1 MALRIL
7 LITSLLLGSGATAL
21 AQSDTATDTAAPT
34 AVTADVLATPV
45 LRPNITVTGDVVR
58 IGDVIDNA
66 GPAAQIAIYRAPDL
80 GTTGSISAAQVLS
93 TLRAHQIIGVDARD
107 VREVTVTRLSR
118 TLASKDVEQRIA
130 ALLERRNGLGEA
142 ANITVTFDRELRVLQ
157 LDPAT
162 TGDLQPVTTRFD
174 PRNGRFDVLF
184 ELANT
189 NSPTPTRLRFT
200 GTAVETVEVGVLVR
214 SVDRNEVL
222 KASDV
227 VIERRPRLE
236 VGNDPARRERAVGMQ
251 TRKAMRAG
259 QAIRLADLTKPDLV
273 QRDQIVTLIYQT
285 DGLYLT
291 MRAKAIENG
300 SEGDTISVIN
310 TQSKRTL
317 QGVVTGAGQ
326 VSVTVTT
333 PRILTTA
340 AVAPP
345 AGKPSDVTKAE

>member
-1 MALRIL
+1 MALRTL

-21 AQSDTATDTAAPT
+21 AQSDTATDTGAA
-34 AVTADVLATPV
+34 AIASALATPV
-45 LRPNITVTGDVVR
+45 LRPSVTVTGDVVR

-80 GTTGSISAAQVLS
+80 GTTGSLPTTQVLA
-93 TLRAHQIIGVDARD
+93 TLRAHQVIGVDARD
-107 VREVTVTRLSR
+107 IREISVTRLSR

-162 TGDLQPVTTRFD
+162 TGDLQPASTRFD

-189 NSPTPTRLRFT
+189 NSPVPTRLRFT
-200 GTAVETVEVGVLVR
+200 GTAVETVEVGVLAR

-222 KASDV
+222 KSSDV
-227 VIERRPRLE
+227 VVERRPRLE
-236 VGNDPARRERAVGMQ
+236 VGNDAARRERAVGMQ
-251 TRKAMRAG
+251 TRKAMREG
-259 QAIRLADLTKPDLV
+259 QAIRLADLAKPDLV
-273 QRDQIVTLIYQT
+273 QRDQTVTLIYQT
-285 DGLYLT
+285 NGLYLT
-291 MRAKAIENG
+291 MRAKATDNG
-300 SEGDTISVIN
+300 SEGDTVSVIN
-310 TQSKRTL
+310 PQSKRTL
-317 QGVVTGAGQ
+317 QGVVTGPGQ
-326 VSVTVTT
+326 VSVIATT

-340 AVAPP
+340 AVATP
-345 AGKPSDVTKAE
+345 AGKPSDATKAE

>member
-1 MALRIL
+1 MALRTL
-7 LITSLLLGSGATAL
+7 LITSLLLGSCVSAL
-21 AQSDTATDTAAPT
+21 AQSDTVTDAAFPT
-34 AVTADVLATPV
+34 AVTAGVLATPV
-45 LRPNITVTGDVVR
+45 LRPTVTVSGDVVR

-80 GTTGSISAAQVLS
+80 GTTGSISATQVLA
-93 TLRAHQIIGVDARD
+93 TLRAHQVIGVDARD
-107 VREVTVTRLSR
+107 IREISVTRLSR

-142 ANITVTFDRELRVLQ
+142 ANITVTFDRELRALQ

-162 TGDLQPVTTRFD
+162 TGDLQPASTRFD
-174 PRNGRFDVLF
+174 PRNGRFDILF

-189 NSPTPTRLRFT
+189 NSPIPTRLRFT

-214 SVDRNEVL
+214 SVDRNEIL
-222 KASDV
+222 RSSDV
-227 VIERRPRLE
+227 VVERRPRQE

-259 QAIRLADLTKPDLV
+259 QAIRLADLAKPDLV
-273 QRDQIVTLIYQT
+273 QRDQIVTLIYQS

-291 MRAKAIENG
+291 MRAKATENG
-300 SEGDTISVIN
+300 SEGDTVSVIN

-317 QGVVTGAGQ
+317 QGVVTGPSQ
-326 VSVTVTT
+326 VSVIATT

-340 AVAPP
+340 AVASP